1 MSEVNYRRNGKKY
14 SSCGP
19 SRGRLAPKVHDVPAS
34 ERAGGPK
41 PLSSRERHALK
52 RGKKGK

>member
-19 SRGRLAPKVHDVPAS
+19 SKGRLSPKVGQLPGS
-34 ERAGGPK
+34 ERATGPK

-52 RGKKGK
+52 RVKRGK

>member
-19 SRGRLAPKVHDVPAS
+19 SKGRLAPKVGQLPGS
-34 ERAGGPK
+34 ERTTGPK

>member
-19 SRGRLAPKVHDVPAS
+19 SRGRLSPKVELLPGS
-34 ERAGGPK
+34 ERVAGAK
-41 PLSSRERHALK
+41 PLSSRERRA
-52 RGKKGK
+52 RKKK